1 MLDENDT
8 NMFKVNN
15 KIIYSYPG
23 EDECE
28 DKYYD
33 ECYKIE
39 GEIFEKFEKYVYVK
53 IFIDSRDEEFITRYD
68 DHIREH
74 NKNFMSKHS
83 FELLSP
89 TDMELSSQYKNNGED
104 VEEGEILYNKPRLDF
119 DIKCQ
124 CHMIFSHETTWQPIT
139 FMVHPIPTNKLPN
152 IFRPIE
158 TIQSNYIG
166 NLSVE
171 LDCRNNEEINFLNK
185 YDTIYQLMNIGL
197 DPLYVDRVQS
207 LEDLYT
213 TKLRV

>member
-8 NMFKVNN
+8 NMFKVNK
-15 KIIYSYPG
+15 KIIYSYDG
-23 EDECE
+23 EDEDE

-53 IFIDSRDEEFITRYD
+53 IFIDSRDEKFIARYD
-68 DHIREH
+68 EHIREH
-74 NKNFMSKHS
+74 NKNLMSKHS
-83 FELLSP
+83 FELLCP
-89 TDMELSSQYKNNGED
+89 NDMVLPSQYENVK
-104 VEEGEILYNKPRLDF
+104 EGEEDGEIIYNNPRLDF
-119 DIKCQ
+119 DVKCQ
-124 CHMIFSHETTWQPIT
+124 CHMISSHETTWQPIT
-139 FMVHPIPTNKLPN
+139 FMVHPIPTNTLPN

-158 TIQSNYIG
+158 TINPNYIG
-166 NLSVE
+166 NLRVE
-171 LDCRNNEEINFLNK
+171 LDCRNNEEINLDK